1 MQREK
6 IRSKTARRA
15 WSFERLEE
23 GRGGELARLYWDSS
37 QMRKRGE
44 RRRDISE

>member
-15 WSFERLEE
+15 WNFERLEE
-23 GRGGELARLYWDSS
+23 GRGGELARLYWEE
-37 QMRKRGE
+37 MRKRGE

>member
-6 IRSKTARRA
+6 IKSKTARRA
-15 WSFERLEE
+15 KSFERLEE
-23 GRGGELARLYWDSS
+23 GRGEELARLYWEE
-37 QMRKRGE
+37 MRKRGE